1 MTVSELRLQRLILFA
16 VSLVVIAVELALM
29 RELALRFWEHLGW
42 LVISVA
48 LMGFGISGTVLVIVH
63 RFSSIR
69 RQALQFISLQSL
81 AISLPGCLGLAG
93 LIDLDLIQM
102 VWQPS
107 MAWQVGVLA
116 LVLGLP
122 FVFAGM
128 YIGLALEDR
137 PQRVPGNYGASF
149 LGSGAGGLL
158 SILLLHI
165 LSPRQLILACGCLIL
180 AMAVFHA
187 RRFLPRLCWVL
198 CWLVMSAV
206 IVYLPE
212 SPEIAGDK
220 DLPQIQAMEG
230 SRILASRDTPRGL
243 ITLFDAPSFHLAPG
257 LALTTPAKVPP
268 QYPLL
273 VDGQVAGSLYLAD
286 APDDFEFLD
295 HTTMALPYHLV
306 TPSEVLLVEDL
317 SSDHTALAVYHRS
330 GEMHVL
336 SAHSTINTLKVSKI
350 EKYHGF
356 PYTIPEVILRTST
369 LRGFLQA
376 STKRFSLIVLPTVG
390 SDHGGLSAA
399 QPEGTITL
407 ETLEFCMKRLA
418 EDGLVAI
425 TTLAHSP
432 PRDSLRLLN
441 MLVEVVQKE
450 GGDPQKQITVI
461 RSWSNVTLVAAKNPL
476 TPGQMLT
483 IRRFC
488 TSRGF
493 DLVWLPDLQPQEIN
507 IHHQLET
514 PLYYQGAQTLMG
526 PDRESL
532 IQNYLYDLSIPDDN
546 RPFFNRFGRWQGL
559 HLLEEQL
566 GTRGRAYWELGS
578 FMLVAALFQTVF
590 LAFFLILAPLAPV
603 IGLPGRRPE
612 QLVVLLLFTTLG
624 LGFMFLEMGL
634 LQRLTV
640 YLAHPLWA
648 AATVL
653 SGILFFGG
661 IGSMLSGRLKYPL
674 RKKHFQVAIALVLT
688 GTILLLIIDPVLDAT
703 IKYSETVRVVTALAL
718 ITPLSILMG
727 MVFPIGIKRLGE
739 NQPRLI
745 PWAWAVNG
753 FASVLATLLTPL
765 LAMQWG
771 FLPVAIGGLGCY
783 VLAALSSLGLPSPA
797 DKSR

>member
-1 MTVSELRLQRLILFA
+1 MTVYELRLQRLILFS
-16 VSLVVIAVELALM
+16 VSLIVIGAELALM
-29 RELALRFWEHLGW
+29 RELALRFWEHLAW

-48 LMGFGISGTVLVIVH
+48 LMGFGISGTVLVLVH
-63 RFSSIR
+63 RFSGIG

-81 AISLPGCLGLAG
+81 AISLPSCLGLAD

-128 YIGLALEDR
+128 YIGLALEDL

-158 SILLLHI
+158 SILLLYI
-165 LSPRQLILACGCLIL
+165 LSPRQLILACGCLML

-187 RRFLPRLCWVL
+187 RSFLPRLCWVL
-198 CWLVMSAV
+198 CWFVMSAV
-206 IVYLPE
+206 IVYIPE

-230 SRILASRDTPRGL
+230 STILASRDTPQGQ

-257 LALTTPAKVPP
+257 LALTAPAKIPS

-273 VDGQVAGSLYLAD
+273 IDGQVAGSLYLAD
-286 APDDFEFLD
+286 APEDFEFLD
-295 HTTMALPYHLV
+295 YTTMALPYHLV
-306 TPSEVLLVEDL
+306 IPSEVLLANDL
-317 SSDHTALAVYHRS
+317 GSDHTGLAVYHAS
-330 GEMHVL
+330 GRVHVL
-336 SAHSTINTLKVSKI
+336 SAYSTINSLKVTKI
-350 EKYHGF
+350 DKYHGF

-376 STKRFSLIVLPTVG
+376 SSNRFSLIVLPTVG
-390 SDHGGLSAA
+390 SDHGGLSAT

-407 ETLEFCMKRLA
+407 ETLELCMKRLA
-418 EDGLVAI
+418 EDGLLAI
-425 TTLAHSP
+425 TAFTHSP

-441 MLVEVVQKE
+441 MLIETIQKE
-450 GGDPQKQITVI
+450 GGDPQKQITMI

-483 IRRFC
+483 IRTFC
-488 TSRGF
+488 THRGF
-493 DLVWLPDLQPQEIN
+493 DLVWLPDLQPAEIN
-507 IHHQLET
+507 IHHQLER
-514 PLYYQGAQTLMG
+514 PLYYHGAQTLMG
-526 PDRESL
+526 PGRESL
-532 IQNYLYDLSIPDDN
+532 IQNYLYDLSIPNDN

-559 HLLEEQL
+559 QLLKEQL

-578 FMLVAALFQTVF
+578 LMLVAALFQTVF
-590 LAFFLILAPLAPV
+590 LAFFLILAPLAPA
-603 IGLPGRRPE
+603 IGLPGGRPE
-612 QLVVLLLFTTLG
+612 QLVALLFFTALG

-661 IGSMLSGRLKYPL
+661 IGSILSGRLKYPL
-674 RKKHFQVAIALVLT
+674 RKKHFQVAITLVLT
-688 GTILLLIIDPVLDAT
+688 GTILLFIIDQVLDAT
-703 IKYSETVRVVTALAL
+703 IQYSETVRVITALVL
-718 ITPLSILMG
+718 IAPLSTLMG
-727 MVFPIGIKRLGE
+727 MVFPIGIKRLSE

-753 FASVLATLLTPL
+753 FASVLAALLTPL

-771 FLPVAIGGLGCY
+771 FLPVAIGGLSCY
-783 VLAALSSLGLPSPA
+783 VVAALSSLGLPA
-797 DKSR
+797 TGDVSR